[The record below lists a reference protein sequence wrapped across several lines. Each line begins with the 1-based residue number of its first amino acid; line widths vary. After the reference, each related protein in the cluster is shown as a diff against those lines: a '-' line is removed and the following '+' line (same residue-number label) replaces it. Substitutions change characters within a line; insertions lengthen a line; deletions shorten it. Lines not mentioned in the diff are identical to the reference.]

1 MAKRPLAITLGDPAG
16 IGPEITVKA
25 LDDPKVRAMGP
36 VVVIGSAFALEE
48 ARAICQTQLP
58 IKRIEQPEEAE
69 EEAVNVLHTGMVTS
83 PIAWG
88 QLKGEYGAAAYEY
101 IARAIDLAVQNRVSA
116 VVTAPLNKEA
126 LHLGGYNYPGHTEI
140 FTKLTGSR
148 GSCMMLIH
156 GNLRVSHVTTHV
168 ALRKVPDLVTQ
179 ARVYQVIMLTYDAL
193 KRFGIAEPRIA
204 AAGLNP
210 HSGEGG
216 LFGTEDDEQIRPAIE
231 RARAEG
237 INVEGPVPGD
247 TIFVKT
253 RAGTY
258 DAAIAMYHD
267 QGHVAVKTVG
277 FSVDPVTNK
286 WTAVSGVNV
295 TLGLPIIRTSVDHG
309 TAFDIAGHGIASSA
323 SMVEA
328 MEIAVQMA
336 THGAHQIKIS

>member
-1 MAKRPLAITLGDPAG
+1 MGDPAG
-16 IGPEITVKA
+16 IGPEIIVKS
-25 LDDPKVRAMGP
+25 LDDPKAQAMGP
-36 VVVIGSAFALEE
+36 AVVFGSAFALEE
-48 ARAICQTQLP
+48 AKEICHTKLP
-58 IKRIEQPEEAE
+58 IKRIQNPEEAQTG
-69 EEAVNVLHTGMVTS
+69 AVNVIHTGTVES

-101 IARAIDLAVQNRVSA
+101 IASAIDFAMQNRVSA

-140 FTKLTGSR
+140 FTKLTGSTS
-148 GSCMMLIH
+148 SCMMLVH

-179 ARVYQVIMLTYDAL
+179 ERVYRVIRLTYDAL
-193 KRFGIAEPRIA
+193 KSFGISEPHFA

-210 HSGEGG
+210 HCGEGG
-216 LFGTEDDEQIRPAIE
+216 LFGTEDDEQIRPAVE

-237 INVEGPVPGD
+237 INVEGPIPGD

-277 FSVDPVTNK
+277 FTVDPTTNR

-309 TAFDIAGHGIASSA
+309 TAFDIAGRGIASSD
-323 SMVEA
+323 SMIDA
-328 MEIAVQMA
+328 MEVALQMTA
-336 THGAHQIKIS
+336 GRVAQAR